1 MVLSFRFEQR
11 FGPFTIL
18 LVEGLFET
26 GHFRHFLTTFLAVR
40 KFKNELSGSLS
51 EDPARSNMVKTPKHC
66 SNLKD
71 STLLTQFSWKKSPW
85 VRYKILGV
93 FVNTLTADCK
103 YSLLNRDNL
112 LQHLQLQLSEKQ
124 KNYFPLFLYILEI

>member
-1 MVLSFRFEQR
+1 MNSVSARLPYYLSKGYLKRDILDIFSPRFWQSVSSK
-11 FGPFTIL
+11 IY
-18 LVEGLFET
+18 
-26 GHFRHFLTTFLAVR
+26 
-40 KFKNELSGSLS
+40 ELSGSLS

-71 STLLTQFSWKKSPW
+71 STLLTQFSWKKSPL

-103 YSLLNRDNL
+103 YSLLNRDDL